1 MLIVLV
7 VVGAGIYVLFFA
19 RLLDVREVRIE
30 VRGDHGEELGQ
41 AINDWLDDDFLKI
54 KKRNNTLILSSDTL
68 ATDLM
73 ALFPR
78 MDFLN
83 VEKELPHILLI
94 SGQER
99 SSAGIWCVVKQD
111 RCFHFDKNGVAFAD
125 TGQSSGFLILNVNDS
140 RERSVKLGESV
151 AEKIWLDNMIKSR
164 NLIVTTGVVVS
175 GFVVPQDSLEEFH
188 AQTTEGWKIM
198 FSTSTDIE
206 KQINALGIFLRE
218 KINKNDRSEL
228 EYIDLRVQDRIY
240 YK

>member
-1 MLIVLV
+1 MQKFKDQLHLKKRKKILKRGLFFLLIVLV

-83 VEKELPHILLI
+83 GMQLFYYYQLFQLKKF
-94 SGQER
+94 QNMER
-99 SSAGIWCVVKQD
+99 I
-111 RCFHFDKNGVAFAD
+111 
-125 TGQSSGFLILNVNDS
+125 
-140 RERSVKLGESV
+140 
-151 AEKIWLDNMIKSR
+151 
-164 NLIVTTGVVVS
+164 
-175 GFVVPQDSLEEFH
+175 
-188 AQTTEGWKIM
+188 
-198 FSTSTDIE
+198 
-206 KQINALGIFLRE
+206 
-218 KINKNDRSEL
+218 
-228 EYIDLRVQDRIY
+228 
-240 YK
+240 